1 MRGGTGTVGGKF
13 YADELQTAIFLFF
26 VVMAGMS
33 GREKC
38 VDEKETVEG

>member
-1 MRGGTGTVGGKF
+1 MLMNCRQPF
-13 YADELQTAIFLFF
+13 FCFLI
-26 VVMAGMS
+26 VMAGMS